1 MNISLQT
8 LTLSVPNANSFAR
21 AKLKENCELQG
32 TDNVQGQIN
41 KYIFAQN
48 IVFIVL
54 QIFWTMQKKKCL
66 QTAYCLLLGMFSFE
80 YSLVRLNK
88 KKYIFPFFFY
98 NNHMTK
104 TYRCGQEYRW

>member
-54 QIFWTMQKKKCL
+54 QIFWTVQKKNVYKQLTVCCL
-66 QTAYCLLLGMFSFE
+66 GCFLLSIPWYGLI
-80 YSLVRLNK
+80 K
-88 KKYIFPFFFY
+88 KKTKYFPSSSIV
-98 NNHMTK
+98 TI
-104 TYRCGQEYRW
+104 

>member
-54 QIFWTMQKKKCL
+54 QIFWNAQKKIF
-66 QTAYCLLLGMFSFE
+66 TNSLLFAAWDVFFE

-88 KKYIFPFFFY
+88 KNKYFPSSSSSSII
-98 NNHMTK
+98 TI
-104 TYRCGQEYRW
+104 

>member
-54 QIFWTMQKKKCL
+54 QIFWNAQKKFL
-66 QTAYCLLLGMFSFE
+66 QTAYYLLLGMFSLSIPW
-80 YSLVRLNK
+80 YGLIRKTNISLL
-88 KKYIFPFFFY
+88 ILL
-98 NNHMTK
+98 
-104 TYRCGQEYRW
+104 

>member
-1 MNISLQT
+1 MNISLQA

-54 QIFWTMQKKKCL
+54 QIFWNAQKKFL

-80 YSLVRLNK
+80 YSVVRLNK
-88 KKYIFPFFFY
+88 KNKYFLSSSSII
-98 NNHMTK
+98 TI
-104 TYRCGQEYRW
+104 

>member
-1 MNISLQT
+1 MNISLQA

-54 QIFWTMQKKKCL
+54 QIFWNAQKKIL
-66 QTAYCLLLGMFSFE
+66 QTVFAAWDVFFE

-88 KKYIFPFFFY
+88 KNKYFPSY
-98 NNHMTK
+98 SSIITI
-104 TYRCGQEYRW
+104 

>member
-54 QIFWTMQKKKCL
+54 QIFWTVQKKKNVYKQLTVCCL
-66 QTAYCLLLGMFSFE
+66 GCFLLS
-80 YSLVRLNK
+80 
-88 KKYIFPFFFY
+88 IP
-98 NNHMTK
+98 
-104 TYRCGQEYRW
+104 